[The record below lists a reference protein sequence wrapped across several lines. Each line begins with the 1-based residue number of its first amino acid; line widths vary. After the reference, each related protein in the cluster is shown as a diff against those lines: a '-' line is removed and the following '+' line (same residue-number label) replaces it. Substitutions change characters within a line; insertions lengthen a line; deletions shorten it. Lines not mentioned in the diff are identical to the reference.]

1 MTENNDIRNTI
12 TYDDDWKS
20 VSYSEYPK
28 VSEELDSD
36 EEDVNSLSAEN
47 SAENSDEKKNS
58 PKQLVITIQL
68 VCCILIALAAFLLN
82 LFGGEVYAATREWY
96 YSNLE
101 KSVIFDTGDNKIDLS
116 NLFGATSDEVSSAK
130 H

>member
-1 MTENNDIRNTI
+1 MTEDNNNRNTI

-28 VSEELDSD
+28 TTEDFDSSEE
-36 EEDVNSLSAEN
+36 EEKSLSP
-47 SAENSDEKKNS
+47 EKNIAKKDS

-101 KSVIFDTGDNKIDLS
+101 KSVVFDTGDNKIDLS
-116 NLFGATSDEVSSAK
+116 NLFTATSDEVSSAE

>member
-1 MTENNDIRNTI
+1 MTEDNNNRNTI

-28 VSEELDSD
+28 TTEDFEVN
-36 EEDVNSLSAEN
+36 EEDAKSSLS
-47 SAENSDEKKNS
+47 EKSTAKKDS
-58 PKQLVITIQL
+58 SRQLVITVQL
-68 VCCILIALAAFLLN
+68 VCCILVALAAFLLN
-82 LFGGEVYAATREWY
+82 LFGGNVYAATRDWY

-116 NLFGATSDEVSSAK
+116 NLFGATSDEVSSAE

>member
-1 MTENNDIRNTI
+1 MTEDNNNRNTI

-28 VSEELDSD
+28 ATEDFEVD
-36 EEDVNSLSAEN
+36 EEDAKSSLS
-47 SAENSDEKKNS
+47 EKSTAKKDS
-58 PKQLVITIQL
+58 PRQLVITVQL
-68 VCCILIALAAFLLN
+68 VCCILVALAAFLLN
-82 LFGGEVYAATREWY
+82 LFGGNVYATTRDWY

-116 NLFGATSDEVSSAK
+116 NLFSATSDEVSSAER
-130 H
+130 

>member
-1 MTENNDIRNTI
+1 MTEDNNNRNTI

-28 VSEELDSD
+28 TTEDFDSSEE
-36 EEDVNSLSAEN
+36 EEKSLSP
-47 SAENSDEKKNS
+47 EKNIAKKDS
-58 PKQLVITIQL
+58 PKQLVITVQL

-82 LFGGEVYAATREWY
+82 LFGGEVYAATRDWY

-116 NLFGATSDEVSSAK
+116 NLFGATSDEVSSVK

>member
-1 MTENNDIRNTI
+1 MTEDNNNRNTI

-28 VSEELDSD
+28 TTEDFDSSEE
-36 EEDVNSLSAEN
+36 EEKSLSH
-47 SAENSDEKKNS
+47 EKNIAKKDS
-58 PKQLVITIQL
+58 PKQLVITVQL

-82 LFGGEVYAATREWY
+82 LFGGEVYAATRDWY

>member
-1 MTENNDIRNTI
+1 MTEDSNNRNTI

-28 VSEELDSD
+28 TTEDFDSSEE
-36 EEDVNSLSAEN
+36 EEKSLSP
-47 SAENSDEKKNS
+47 EKNIAKKDS

-68 VCCILIALAAFLLN
+68 VCCIIIALAAFLLN

-101 KSVIFDTGDNKIDLS
+101 KSVVFDTGDNKIDLS
-116 NLFGATSDEVSSAK
+116 NLFTATSDEVSSAE

>member
-1 MTENNDIRNTI
+1 MTEDNNNRNTI

-28 VSEELDSD
+28 TTEDFDSSEK
-36 EEDVNSLSAEN
+36 EEKSLS
-47 SAENSDEKKNS
+47 SEKNIAKKDS
-58 PKQLVITIQL
+58 PKQLVITVQL

-82 LFGGEVYAATREWY
+82 LFGGEVYAATRDWY

>member
-1 MTENNDIRNTI
+1 MTEDNNNRNTI

-28 VSEELDSD
+28 TTEDLDSSEED
-36 EEDVNSLSAEN
+36 EKSLSP
-47 SAENSDEKKNS
+47 EKNIANKDS
-58 PKQLVITIQL
+58 PKQLVITVQL

-82 LFGGEVYAATREWY
+82 LFGGEVYATTRDWY

-116 NLFGATSDEVSSAK
+116 NLFGATSDEVSSAE

>member
-1 MTENNDIRNTI
+1 MTENNDNRNTI

-28 VSEELDSD
+28 TTEDFDSSEE
-36 EEDVNSLSAEN
+36 EEKSLSP
-47 SAENSDEKKNS
+47 EKNIAKKDS
-58 PKQLVITIQL
+58 PKQLVITVQL

-82 LFGGEVYAATREWY
+82 LFGGEVYAATRDWY

>member
-1 MTENNDIRNTI
+1 MTEDNNNRNTI

-28 VSEELDSD
+28 TTEDFDSSEE
-36 EEDVNSLSAEN
+36 EKKSLSP
-47 SAENSDEKKNS
+47 EKNIAKKDS
-58 PKQLVITIQL
+58 PKQLVITVQL

>member
-1 MTENNDIRNTI
+1 MTEDNNNRNTI

-28 VSEELDSD
+28 TTEDFDSSEE
-36 EEDVNSLSAEN
+36 EEKSISP
-47 SAENSDEKKNS
+47 EKNIAKKDS
-58 PKQLVITIQL
+58 PKQLVITVQL
-68 VCCILIALAAFLLN
+68 MCCILIALAAFLLN
-82 LFGGEVYAATREWY
+82 LFGGEVYAATRDWY

>member
-1 MTENNDIRNTI
+1 MTEDNNNRNTI

-28 VSEELDSD
+28 TTEDFDSSEE
-36 EEDVNSLSAEN
+36 EEKSLS
-47 SAENSDEKKNS
+47 SEKNIAKKDS
-58 PKQLVITIQL
+58 PKQLVITVQL

-82 LFGGEVYAATREWY
+82 LFGGEVYAATRDWY

-101 KSVIFDTGDNKIDLS
+101 KSVIFDTGNNKIDLS

>member
-1 MTENNDIRNTI
+1 MTEHNDNRNTI

-36 EEDVNSLSAEN
+36 EEDANFL

-68 VCCILIALAAFLLN
+68 VCCIIIALAAFCLIYSAARSMPQHGNGTIQTLKN
-82 LFGGEVYAATREWY
+82 PLFLIRAII
-96 YSNLE
+96 
-101 KSVIFDTGDNKIDLS
+101 K
-116 NLFGATSDEVSSAK
+116 
-130 H
+130 

>member
-1 MTENNDIRNTI
+1 MTEDNNNRNTI

-28 VSEELDSD
+28 TTEDFDSSEE
-36 EEDVNSLSAEN
+36 EEKSLS
-47 SAENSDEKKNS
+47 SEKNIAKKDS
-58 PKQLVITIQL
+58 PKQLVITVQL

-82 LFGGEVYAATREWY
+82 LFGGEVYAATRDWY

>member
-1 MTENNDIRNTI
+1 MTEDNNNRNTI

-28 VSEELDSD
+28 PTEDFDSSEE
-36 EEDVNSLSAEN
+36 EEKSISP
-47 SAENSDEKKNS
+47 EKNIAKKDS
-58 PKQLVITIQL
+58 PKQLVITVQL

-82 LFGGEVYAATREWY
+82 LFGGEVYAATRDWY

>member
-1 MTENNDIRNTI
+1 MTEDNNNRNTI

-28 VSEELDSD
+28 TTEDFDVD
-36 EEDVNSLSAEN
+36 EEEAKSSLS
-47 SAENSDEKKNS
+47 EKSTAKKDS
-58 PKQLVITIQL
+58 PRQLVITVQL
-68 VCCILIALAAFLLN
+68 VCCILVALAAFLLN
-82 LFGGEVYAATREWY
+82 LFGGEVYAATQDWY

-101 KSVIFDTGDNKIDLS
+101 KSVIFDTGDNKIDFS
-116 NLFGATSDEVSSAK
+116 NLFGATSDEVSSAE

>member
-1 MTENNDIRNTI
+1 MTENNDNRNTI

-47 SAENSDEKKNS
+47 SDEKKNS

-68 VCCILIALAAFLLN
+68 GRTVRN
-82 LFGGEVYAATREWY
+82 QQTRGL
-96 YSNLE
+96 SGVSLE
-101 KSVIFDTGDNKIDLS
+101 
-116 NLFGATSDEVSSAK
+116 
-130 H
+130 

>member
-1 MTENNDIRNTI
+1 MTENNDNRNTI

-47 SAENSDEKKNS
+47 SDEKKNS
-58 PKQLVITIQL
+58 PSAAKSTASSNVVPSRIAVKSPNFIVNFLSSNIYINT
-68 VCCILIALAAFLLN
+68 LICL
-82 LFGGEVYAATREWY
+82 T
-96 YSNLE
+96 
-101 KSVIFDTGDNKIDLS
+101 
-116 NLFGATSDEVSSAK
+116 
-130 H
+130 

>member
-1 MTENNDIRNTI
+1 MTENNDNRNTI

-36 EEDVNSLSAEN
+36 EEDVSSLSAL

-68 VCCILIALAAFLLN
+68 VCCIIIALAAFLLN
-82 LFGGEVYAATREWY
+82 LFGGEVYAATRELY

-101 KSVIFDTGDNKIDLS
+101 KSVVFDTGDNKIDLS
-116 NLFGATSDEVSSAK
+116 NLFTATSDEVSSAE

>member
-1 MTENNDIRNTI
+1 MTEDNNNRNTI

-28 VSEELDSD
+28 TTEDFDSSEE
-36 EEDVNSLSAEN
+36 EKKSLSP
-47 SAENSDEKKNS
+47 EKNIAKKDS
-58 PKQLVITIQL
+58 PKQLVITVQL
-68 VCCILIALAAFLLN
+68 VCCIIIALAAFLLN

-101 KSVIFDTGDNKIDLS
+101 KSVVFDTGDNKIDLS

>member
-1 MTENNDIRNTI
+1 MTEDNNNRNTI

-28 VSEELDSD
+28 TTEDFEVN
-36 EEDVNSLSAEN
+36 EEDAKSSLS
-47 SAENSDEKKNS
+47 EKSTAKKDS
-58 PKQLVITIQL
+58 PRQLVITVQL
-68 VCCILIALAAFLLN
+68 VCCILVALAAFLLN
-82 LFGGEVYAATREWY
+82 LFGGNVYAATRDWY

-116 NLFGATSDEVSSAK
+116 NLFGATSDEVSSAE

>member
-1 MTENNDIRNTI
+1 MTEDNNNRNTI

-28 VSEELDSD
+28 TTEDLDSSEE
-36 EEDVNSLSAEN
+36 EEKSLSP
-47 SAENSDEKKNS
+47 EKNIAKKDS
-58 PKQLVITIQL
+58 PKQLVITVQL

-82 LFGGEVYAATREWY
+82 LFGGEVYAATRDWY

-116 NLFGATSDEVSSAK
+116 NLFGATSDEVSSVK

>member
-1 MTENNDIRNTI
+1 MTENNDNRNTI

-47 SAENSDEKKNS
+47 SDEKKNS

-68 VCCILIALAAFLLN
+68 VCCIIIALAAFCLIYSAVRSMPQHGNGTIQTLKN
-82 LFGGEVYAATREWY
+82 PLFLIRAII
-96 YSNLE
+96 
-101 KSVIFDTGDNKIDLS
+101 K
-116 NLFGATSDEVSSAK
+116 
-130 H
+130 

>member
-1 MTENNDIRNTI
+1 MTENNDNRNTI

-28 VSEELDSD
+28 TTEDFDSSEE
-36 EEDVNSLSAEN
+36 EEKSLSP
-47 SAENSDEKKNS
+47 EKNIAKKDS

-101 KSVIFDTGDNKIDLS
+101 KSVVFDTGDNKIDLS
-116 NLFGATSDEVSSAK
+116 NLFTATSDEVSSAE

>member
-1 MTENNDIRNTI
+1 MTEDNNNRNTI

-28 VSEELDSD
+28 TTEDFEVD
-36 EEDVNSLSAEN
+36 EEDAKPTLS
-47 SAENSDEKKNS
+47 EKSTAKKDS
-58 PKQLVITIQL
+58 PRQLVITVQL
-68 VCCILIALAAFLLN
+68 VCCILVALAAFLLN
-82 LFGGEVYAATREWY
+82 LFGGEVYAATRDWY

-116 NLFGATSDEVSSAK
+116 NLFGATSDEVSSAE

>member
-1 MTENNDIRNTI
+1 MTENNDSRNTI

-28 VSEELDSD
+28 VSDELDLD
-36 EEDVNSLSAEN
+36 EEDVNSL

-68 VCCILIALAAFLLN
+68 VCCIIIALAAF
-82 LFGGEVYAATREWY
+82 FGGEVYAATREWY

-101 KSVIFDTGDNKIDLS
+101 KSVVFDTGDNKIDLS
-116 NLFGATSDEVSSAK
+116 NLFTATSDEVSSAE

>member
-1 MTENNDIRNTI
+1 MTEDNNNRNTI

-28 VSEELDSD
+28 TTEDFDSSEE
-36 EEDVNSLSAEN
+36 EEKSLST
-47 SAENSDEKKNS
+47 EKNIAKKDS
-58 PKQLVITIQL
+58 PKQLVITVQL

-82 LFGGEVYAATREWY
+82 LFGGEVYAATRDWY

>member
-1 MTENNDIRNTI
+1 LTEDNNNRNTI

-20 VSYSEYPK
+20 ESYSEYPK
-28 VSEELDSD
+28 TTEDFDSSEE
-36 EEDVNSLSAEN
+36 EEKSLSP
-47 SAENSDEKKNS
+47 EKNIAKKDS

-68 VCCILIALAAFLLN
+68 VCCIIIALAAFLLN

-101 KSVIFDTGDNKIDLS
+101 KSVVFDTGDNKIDLS
-116 NLFGATSDEVSSAK
+116 NLFTATSDEVSSAE

>member
-1 MTENNDIRNTI
+1 MTEDNNNRNTI

-28 VSEELDSD
+28 TTEDFDSSEE
-36 EEDVNSLSAEN
+36 EEKSLSP
-47 SAENSDEKKNS
+47 EKNIAKKDS
-58 PKQLVITIQL
+58 PKQLVITVQL

-82 LFGGEVYAATREWY
+82 LFGGEVYAATRDWY

-101 KSVIFDTGDNKIDLS
+101 KSVVFDTGDNKIDLS
-116 NLFGATSDEVSSAK
+116 NLFTATSDEVSSAE

>member
-1 MTENNDIRNTI
+1 MTEDNNNRNTI

-28 VSEELDSD
+28 TTEDFDSSEE
-36 EEDVNSLSAEN
+36 EKKSLSP
-47 SAENSDEKKNS
+47 EKNIAKKDS
-58 PKQLVITIQL
+58 PKQLVITVQL

-82 LFGGEVYAATREWY
+82 LFGGEVYAATRDWY

>member
-1 MTENNDIRNTI
+1 MTENNDNRNTI

-28 VSEELDSD
+28 TTEDFDSSEE
-36 EEDVNSLSAEN
+36 EEKSLS
-47 SAENSDEKKNS
+47 SEKNIAKKDS

-101 KSVIFDTGDNKIDLS
+101 KSVVFDTGDNKINLS
-116 NLFGATSDEVSSAK
+116 NLFTATSDEVSSAE

>member
-1 MTENNDIRNTI
+1 MTEDNNNRNTI

-28 VSEELDSD
+28 TTEDFDSSED
-36 EEDVNSLSAEN
+36 EEKSLSP
-47 SAENSDEKKNS
+47 EKNIAKNDS
-58 PKQLVITIQL
+58 PKQLVITVQL

-82 LFGGEVYAATREWY
+82 LFGGEVYAATRDWY

>member
-1 MTENNDIRNTI
+1 MTEDNNNRNTI

-28 VSEELDSD
+28 TTEDFEVD
-36 EEDVNSLSAEN
+36 EENAKPTLS
-47 SAENSDEKKNS
+47 EKSIAKKDS
-58 PKQLVITIQL
+58 PRQLVITVQL
-68 VCCILIALAAFLLN
+68 VCCILVALTAFLLN
-82 LFGGEVYAATREWY
+82 LFGGEVYAATRDWY

-101 KSVIFDTGDNKIDLS
+101 KSVIFDTGNNKIDLS
-116 NLFGATSDEVSSAK
+116 NLFSATSDEVSSVE

>member
-1 MTENNDIRNTI
+1 MTEDNNNRNTI

-28 VSEELDSD
+28 TTEDFDSSEE
-36 EEDVNSLSAEN
+36 EEKSLSP
-47 SAENSDEKKNS
+47 EKNIAKKDS

-68 VCCILIALAAFLLN
+68 VCCIIIALAAFLLN
-82 LFGGEVYAATREWY
+82 LFGGEVYATTREWY
-96 YSNLE
+96 YSSLE
-101 KSVIFDTGDNKIDLS
+101 KSVVFDTGDNKIDLS
-116 NLFGATSDEVSSAK
+116 TLFTATSDEVSSAE

>member
-1 MTENNDIRNTI
+1 MTENNDSRNTI

-28 VSEELDSD
+28 VSDELDLD

-47 SAENSDEKKNS
+47 SDERK
-58 PKQLVITIQL
+58 
-68 VCCILIALAAFLLN
+68 ILETACDNDSTCVLYYYSSCGFLLN

-101 KSVIFDTGDNKIDLS
+101 KSVVFDTGDNKIDLS
-116 NLFGATSDEVSSAK
+116 NLFTATSDEVSSAE

>member
-1 MTENNDIRNTI
+1 MTEDNNNRNTI

-28 VSEELDSD
+28 TTEDFDSSEE
-36 EEDVNSLSAEN
+36 EEKSLSP
-47 SAENSDEKKNS
+47 EKSIAKKDS

-68 VCCILIALAAFLLN
+68 VCCIIIALAAFLLN
-82 LFGGEVYAATREWY
+82 LFGGEVYATTREWY
-96 YSNLE
+96 YSSLE
-101 KSVIFDTGDNKIDLS
+101 KSVVFDTGDNKIDLS
-116 NLFGATSDEVSSAK
+116 NLFTATSDEVSSAE

>member
-1 MTENNDIRNTI
+1 MTEDNNNRNTI

-28 VSEELDSD
+28 TTEDFDSSEE
-36 EEDVNSLSAEN
+36 EEKSLSP
-47 SAENSDEKKNS
+47 EKNIAKKDS
-58 PKQLVITIQL
+58 PKQLVITVQL

-82 LFGGEVYAATREWY
+82 LFGGEVYAATRDWY

-101 KSVIFDTGDNKIDLS
+101 KSVIFDTGDKKIDLS